1 MRGQID
7 EETLD
12 TIRSRVDIVRLI
24 SEYVPSLKRAGRSY
38 KGLCPFHPE
47 KTPSFNVNPDK
58 QIYKCFGCGESGNVF
73 SFLMKHEG
81 LSFIQAVERLARVAG
96 VTLPEPDPDA
106 GKRRSRMDLLRQVMI
121 EASKAFLQALEHDI
135 LGQTARAYLEKR
147 GFAPPDFHAYGLGY
161 APKSWDFLQTHPL
174 LKSFSSNDLEDAGL
188 IVQNQSGSG
197 YHDRMRDRITF
208 VIREPRDGMIVA
220 FGGRTLGD
228 DPAKYLNTP
237 ETPIYNKGKIL
248 YGLREALPEIRR
260 MTQKNMIIVEGYFDR
275 LSLVKAGIPN
285 VVASCGTSLTRDH
298 IQIIKQTAELVYL
311 MFDSDSAGVSAAKR
325 GLFACLTSG
334 MDAIAVPLPKGL
346 DPDDTV
352 RKTGK
357 DGIIELLRRGL
368 HAIDFLIQAARA
380 RHDIGTV
387 RGKTGII
394 EEMLPFIVE
403 ADNPISRG
411 AYVSKIAD
419 LIQVPEQYIMELLRK
434 QIRQR
439 KPDDHAVPGPASA
452 LVKLDPREENLLLFW
467 MQYPEF
473 IDVEERSIGRHH
485 FMTETGRRLFDEI
498 LMMKR
503 EKPGVVVPKLID
515 RLEEPALQKIVAD
528 LMVDPRVLSRIMLRS
543 PKDTYIL
550 LVNDLIIHDC
560 RREMQR
566 LKAEIKAYQAE
577 GRDVTG
583 LFASQ
588 IEYAKKIEQLRKDS
602 SAYDPDLL

>member
-24 SEYVPSLKRAGRSY
+24 SESVPSLKRAGRSY

-58 QIYKCFGCGESGNVF
+58 QIFKCFGCGESGNVF

-81 LSFIQAVERLARVAG
+81 LSFIQAVERLARIAG

-106 GKRRSRMDLLRQVMI
+106 GKRRSHLDLLRQVML
-121 EASKAFLQALEHDI
+121 EASKAFLQALEHDT
-135 LGQTARAYLEKR
+135 LGKSARAYLEKR
-147 GFAPPDFHAYGLGY
+147 GFTAQDFHAYGLGY

-174 LKSFSSNDLEDAGL
+174 LKSFSSNDLAEAGL

-220 FGGRTLGD
+220 FGGRALGE
-228 DPAKYLNTP
+228 DPAKYLNTS
-237 ETPIYNKGKIL
+237 ETPIYNKSKIL

-260 MTQKNMIIVEGYFDR
+260 MTKKNMIIVEGYFDR

-285 VVASCGTSLTRDH
+285 VVASCGTSLTHEH

-311 MFDSDSAGVSAAKR
+311 MFDADSAGVSAAKR

-352 RKTGK
+352 RKSGK
-357 DGIIELLRRGL
+357 EGIVELLRKGL
-368 HAIDFLIQAARA
+368 PAIDFLIQAART
-380 RHDIGTV
+380 RHDMNTV
-387 RGKTGII
+387 RGKTGIV
-394 EEMLPFIVE
+394 EEMLPFLVE

-419 LIQVPEQYIMELLRK
+419 LLQVPEPFIMELLRK
-434 QIRQR
+434 QARQKKLEER
-439 KPDDHAVPGPASA
+439 PEQQPVSQP
-452 LVKLDPREENLLLFW
+452 VKLDPREENLLLFW
-467 MQYPEF
+467 LQYPEF
-473 IDVEERSIGRHH
+473 IDVDERSIGRNH
-485 FMTETGRRLFDEI
+485 FITETGRRIFDEI
-498 LMMKR
+498 LLMKR
-503 EKPGVVVPKLID
+503 EKPGIVVSKLID
-515 RLEEPALQKIVAD
+515 RLDEPALKKIVAD
-528 LMVDPRVLSRIMLRS
+528 LMVDPGVLSRIMLRS
-543 PKDTYIL
+543 PKDSYIL
-550 LVNDLIIHDC
+550 LVNDLIVFDY

-566 LKAEIKAYQAE
+566 IKAEIKACQAE
-577 GRDVTG
+577 GRDVTE
-583 LFASQ
+583 LLADQ
-588 IEYAKKIEQLRKDS
+588 IEYAKKIEQLRKAS
-602 SAYDPDLL
+602 SSYDPDLF